1 LKGWIII
8 KDFINNLD
16 WMMLLRAF
24 LVGGAICVIGQIL
37 IDKTKLT
44 PARILVMFVT
54 AGAILGGL
62 GIYQYLVD
70 FAGAGA
76 TVPLTGFGNLL
87 AKGAIK
93 KVETD
98 GLIGALTGGTAAAA
112 GGITAAIFFG
122 YIASLISK
130 PKMKKQ

>member
-1 LKGWIII
+1 MQ
-8 KDFINNLD
+8 DFINNLD

>member
-1 LKGWIII
+1 
-8 KDFINNLD
+8 
-16 WMMLLRAF
+16 MLEFFQSLNYMHLLYAF
-24 LVGGAICVIGQIL
+24 LVGGAICIIGQIL

-44 PARILVMFVT
+44 PARILVIFVT

-76 TVPLTGFGNLL
+76 TVPLTGFGYNL
-87 AKGAIK
+87 AKGAK
-93 KVETD
+93 EAVD
-98 GLIGALTGGTAAAA
+98 QYGFIGAFIGGTKAAA
-112 GGITAAIFFG
+112 GGIAAAIFFG

-130 PKMKKQ
+130 PKMKS

>member
-1 LKGWIII
+1 MQEFLQ
-8 KDFINNLD
+8 NLD
-16 WMMLLRAF
+16 YMQLLYAF
-24 LVGGAICVIGQIL
+24 LVGGIICIIGQIL

-44 PARILVMFVT
+44 PAKILVIFVT

-76 TVPLTGFGNLL
+76 TVPLTGFGYNL
-87 AKGAIK
+87 AKGAKEAVDQYGFVGCFI
-93 KVETD
+93 
-98 GLIGALTGGTAAAA
+98 GGTKAAA
-112 GGITAAIFFG
+112 GGIAAAVFFG